1 MTFSYKAVDK
11 DGNMVNGIYEASEKT
26 QVVAYLKAQRM
37 TPVSVSNGA
46 NTNLSDMLPQKKTK
60 AKDLSMFCE
69 QFCALLRA
77 GVSIVEAL
85 SLLLT
90 QTSKKE
96 KALRTAIQTTIT
108 GVNEGESLSNSMARS
123 PKVFNETLVSLVRA
137 GEASGSLDTS
147 LERMGEQYKKDA
159 EIAAT
164 VKKAMMY
171 PIIVLVVA
179 VIVVVFMLVYIVPS
193 FMNMFNDI
201 GIEMPKITL
210 MVVAASDWLV
220 ANYPLVI
227 LILVVLV
234 IAIIAFTKSPTG
246 KKFTSWM
253 ALKLPGVQMFTIKSN
268 ASKIAR
274 TLSTLLTAGMTVI
287 EALAIL
293 ESTLP
298 NYYYK
303 QAIKEIREDVLTG
316 QPMSRKFVE
325 NEKLFPPMLSHMI
338 AVGEDTGDITSMLM
352 RTADYYDLE
361 VDTATQT
368 MMSFIQPAI
377 ILFLVVIVGTI
388 LAAVL
393 SPMVTMYTELG
404 DAL

>member
-11 DGNMVNGIYEASEKT
+11 DGVMVNGTYDASDKN
-26 QVVAYLKAQRM
+26 QVVAYIKAQRM
-37 TPVSVSNGA
+37 TPVQISNGR
-46 NTNLSDMLPQKKTK
+46 NNELSALLPQGKTK

-77 GVSIVEAL
+77 GVTIVDAL
-85 SLLLT
+85 SLLLE
-90 QTSKKE
+90 QTTDKG
-96 KALRTAIQTTIT
+96 LRGAIQTTIT
-108 GVNEGESLSNSMARS
+108 SVNEGESLANSMGKS
-123 PKVFNETLVSLVRA
+123 PKVFSDTLVSLVRA

-159 EIAAT
+159 EIAAAI
-164 VKKAMMY
+164 KKAMSY
-171 PIIVLVVA
+171 PIIVMVVA
-179 VIVVVFMLVYIVPS
+179 VAVVVFMLVYIVPS

-201 GIEMPKITL
+201 GIEMPGITL
-210 MVVAASDWLV
+210 AVVAASDWIV
-220 ANYPLVI
+220 ANWPILLVI
-227 LILVVLV
+227 
-234 IAIIAFTKSPTG
+234 IIAAVIGISLFFKSPTG
-246 KKFTSWM
+246 HKLSSYCALRIPGIKDFVKKS
-253 ALKLPGVQMFTIKSN
+253 S

-293 ESTLP
+293 ETTLP

-325 NEKLFPPMLSHMI
+325 NTAMFPSMLSHMI
-338 AVGEDTGDITSMLM
+338 AVGEDTGDITAMLM

-361 VDTATQT
+361 VETATDT
-368 MMSFIQPAI
+368 MMSMIQPAT
-377 ILFLVVIVGTI
+377 ILFLVAIVGTI

-393 SPMVTMYTELG
+393 MPMVSMYGQLG